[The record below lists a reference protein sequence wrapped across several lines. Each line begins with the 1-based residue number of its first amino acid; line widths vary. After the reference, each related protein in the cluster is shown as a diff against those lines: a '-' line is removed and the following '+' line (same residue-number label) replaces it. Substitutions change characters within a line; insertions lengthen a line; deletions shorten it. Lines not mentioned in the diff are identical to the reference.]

1 MEPVRLTY
9 KLERVSEGFRAE
21 CVEMDVAAE
30 APTMPAAVEAL
41 RAAVVERLTEP
52 MAVAPPTET
61 EIGRVILEPT
71 GIVPSTP

>member
-9 KLERVSEGFRAE
+9 KLERVPEGFRAE

-30 APTMPAAVEAL
+30 APTMRGAVEGL
-41 RAAVVERLTEP
+41 RNAVVERLNEP
-52 MAVAPPTET
+52 MAVAPPSHSD
-61 EIGRVILEPT
+61 IGRVILEPA